1 MSHQTGAPSG
11 QGLRVDVSWK
21 GSGGRWLHKQAFAGS
36 ALEQT
41 HGPHGRSSRSLAPH
55 PARFPTGN
63 TGKPA
68 LCLGSV
74 RGRAVRADGQ
84 CAPTGSASR
93 RAVRA
98 DGQCAPTGSVS
109 RRAVCA
115 DGQCAQ
121 MGSETDIPSRP
132 TVNDVAG
139 PPPTSPRAG
148 RSASHGSTLPT
159 AAFPTGRPVSFSF

>member
-74 RGRAVRADGQ
+74 R
-84 CAPTGSASR
+84 R

-98 DGQCAPTGSVS
+98 DGQCAPT
-109 RRAVCA
+109 
-115 DGQCAQ
+115 
-121 MGSETDIPSRP
+121 GSETDIPSRP

>member
-84 CAPTGSASR
+84 CAPTGSARGWAVRADGQCAPTGSARGRAVRADGQCAPTGSASR

-115 DGQCAQ
+115 DGQC
-121 MGSETDIPSRP
+121 E
-132 TVNDVAG
+132 
-139 PPPTSPRAG
+139 
-148 RSASHGSTLPT
+148 
-159 AAFPTGRPVSFSF
+159 PTGSVCGRAVCADGQ

>member
-1 MSHQTGAPSG
+1 M
-11 QGLRVDVSWK
+11 DVSWK